1 MPGWEI
7 VTLQMWR
14 CTAQTCTD
22 HIQGIAV
29 HSHTWGL
36 VEMVVDGGVSAY
48 LWFVAVCVKLIMFKV
63 TRLFMWVFI
72 NTENQRTSKEPA
84 GTLDRQGT

>member
-1 MPGWEI
+1 MGN
-7 VTLQMWR
+7 
-14 CTAQTCTD
+14 CHYTD
-22 HIQGIAV
+22 GALHRTHLYRSHPGIAV

-36 VEMVVDGGVSAY
+36 VEMVVDGGVIAFV
-48 LWFVAVCVKLIMFKV
+48 FVAVCVKLIMFKV